1 MPFFELSDIEPF
13 EPLPGLRIRAP
24 FGEKLMLSYLEFD
37 ANAVVPFHTH
47 PHEQG
52 GIVLQGKMELTI
64 GNEARTV
71 GPGSLYLIPP
81 NAPHRAAAVD
91 GPAVVLDVF
100 SPVRE
105 DYAEKFNKYIR
116 PADSAKGDKP

>member
-1 MPFFELSDIEPF
+1 
-13 EPLPGLRIRAP
+13 
-24 FGEKLMLSYLEFD
+24 MLSYLEFD
-37 ANAVVPFHTH
+37 RDAVVPFHSH

-52 GIVLQGKMELTI
+52 GIVLQGQVELTI
-64 GNEARTV
+64 GDDSRVV
-71 GPGSLYLIPP
+71 GPGSLYIVPP
-81 NAPHRAAAVD
+81 NTPHRAASVG

-116 PADSAKGDKP
+116 LAAEGEKR

>member
-1 MPFFELSDIEPF
+1 MPFFELCDIEPF

-24 FGEKLMLSYLEFD
+24 FGERLMLSYLEFD
-37 ANAVVPFHTH
+37 ANAVVPSHTH

-52 GIVLQGKMELTI
+52 GVVLQGKVELTI

-81 NAPHRAAAVD
+81 NTPHRAAAVD

-116 PADSAKGDKP
+116 LADSEKGDKP